1 MTVIISIGIMSI
13 IPLLL
18 ITVFNRID
26 DSMDIALKK
35 KDVGIII
42 AVAVAIP
49 VLRYVIYKSVGA
61 DIGIMAT
68 LHMDILAAY
77 LIFMS
82 YTDQKTKLLY
92 TSVSLV
98 MLVIELVSGVINI
111 NFIMG
116 YSNELTWTIG
126 LVPVILF
133 IVSLFNGIGLGDVY
147 IYLVLCLYTLQISH
161 VPTLVMII
169 NILLTN
175 IMFVV
180 TTIFLRVMRK
190 NKEKHLPLTIYITIA
205 SIICNTVFI
214 NF

>member
-1 MTVIISIGIMSI
+1 M
-13 IPLLL
+13 LLYDSVKQCL
-18 ITVFNRID
+18 QGDGVVFRAGTN
-26 DSMDIALKK
+26 
-35 KDVGIII
+35 
-42 AVAVAIP
+42 
-49 VLRYVIYKSVGA
+49 
-61 DIGIMAT
+61 IGIMAT

-98 MLVIELVSGVINI
+98 MLIMELVLGVINI
-111 NFIMG
+111 DFIME

-126 LVPVILF
+126 LVPVILY
-133 IVSLFNGIGLGDVY
+133 IISIFNGIGLGDVY

-161 VPTLVMII
+161 IPTLVMII

-180 TTIFLRVMRK
+180 VTIFLRVMWK

-205 SIICNTVFI
+205 SIICNMVFI